1 MSVENSFTDLV
12 FSLSEKDFKGLQ
24 NVKLILPDHAK
35 RSRCGRKIKRGSIFD
50 YIDGKLYCEKCSRA
64 KHDWDLLELF
74 ALLDDD

>member
-12 FSLSEKDFKGLQ
+12 FSLSDKDFKVLQ
-24 NVKLILPDHAK
+24 DVKLILPDHAK
-35 RSRCGRKIKRGSIFD
+35 CSRCGRKIKRGSIFD